1 MDLLFRK
8 NFIGDTQ
15 VYESQLYDAQS
26 ENPLVKSVG
35 EQSQH
40 SELNLHWK
48 YVCASCGHAYCYRSG
63 PVNSKLF
70 VGNVLLQTKWKFELN
85 YTL

>member
-8 NFIGDTQ
+8 NFFGDAQ
-15 VYESQLYDAQS
+15 VYESQLYDAQA

-40 SELNLHWK
+40 NELTYIENMFLL
-48 YVCASCGHAYCYRSG
+48 
-63 PVNSKLF
+63 PVIML
-70 VGNVLLQTKWKFELN
+70 VVIYNVP
-85 YTL
+85 YIP

>member
-8 NFIGDTQ
+8 NFIRDTQ
-15 VYESQLYDAQS
+15 VYESQLYDAQA

-40 SELNLHWK
+40 SELTYTENMFLLL
-48 YVCASCGHAYCYRSG
+48 VIMLIVIR
-63 PVNSKLF
+63 
-70 VGNVLLQTKWKFELN
+70 NVP
-85 YTL
+85 YIP

>member
-15 VYESQLYDAQS
+15 VYESQLYDAQA
-26 ENPLVKSVG
+26 ENTVVKSVR

-40 SELNLHWK
+40 NLH
-48 YVCASCGHAYCYRSG
+48 
-63 PVNSKLF
+63 
-70 VGNVLLQTKWKFELN
+70 
-85 YTL
+85 